1 MTPARSVC
9 AVVFLF
15 FAAPLSA
22 QQNSPPVD
30 SATATTIRQL
40 LAITGTGKRMVQGV
54 ETMIPAQRASNPRV
68 PAAFWDAFLAHARQ
82 DTTRLM
88 ELLIPIYASH
98 LTKAEL
104 EGLVHFYQTPLGRR
118 VAEALPLITQESM
131 QAGQSWGAAIGRQ
144 VAESLAQ
151 SGVPFPNP

>member
-1 MTPARSVC
+1 MTPSRSVC
-9 AVVFLF
+9 AIVFLVL
-15 FAAPLSA
+15 ALPLSA
-22 QQNSPPVD
+22 QQSPPPVD

-40 LAITGTGKRMVQGV
+40 LAITGTGKRMVQGI
-54 ETMIPAQRASNPRV
+54 ETMVPAQRASNPRI
-68 PAAFWDAFLAHARQ
+68 PAAFWNAFLAHARQ
-82 DTTRLM
+82 DTTQLM

-104 EGLVHFYQTPLGRR
+104 EGLVRFYQTPLGRR
-118 VAEALPLITQESM
+118 VAEVLPLITQESM
-131 QAGQSWGAAIGRQ
+131 QAGQSWGAGIGRQ